1 MFENKMMVYDKHEGN
16 VIKSMGFFATKRG
29 LAQKFA
35 RWPTLNFLYV
45 FIASIGKRKTKK
57 KDM

>member
-45 FIASIGKRKTKK
+45 FIASIGKRKTK
-57 KDM
+57 

>member
-1 MFENKMMVYDKHEGN
+1 MVYDKHEGN

-35 RWPTLNFLYV
+35 R
-45 FIASIGKRKTKK
+45 
-57 KDM
+57 